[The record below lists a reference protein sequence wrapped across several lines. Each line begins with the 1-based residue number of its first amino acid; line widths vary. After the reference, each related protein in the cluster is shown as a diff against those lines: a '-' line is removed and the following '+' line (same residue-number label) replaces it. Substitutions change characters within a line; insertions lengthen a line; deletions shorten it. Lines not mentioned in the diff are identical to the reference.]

1 MGTRMGIARTGECFV
16 NKTQMVPNEEKECNC
31 VVHTFVQMGNVK
43 KIPSCVFSAGRQPGC
58 LGVVLML
65 TLNRDN
71 GDSCH
76 CLSGVTRDN

>member
-1 MGTRMGIARTGECFV
+1 MGTRMGIARTGKCFV
-16 NKTQMVPNEEKECNC
+16 NKTQMMPNEEKECNC
-31 VVHTFVQMGNVK
+31 IVHTFVQMDNVK
-43 KIPSCVFSAGRQPGC
+43 NPKLCVLCRQPGC

-76 CLSGVTRDN
+76 RLSGVTRDN